1 MRVVDGTHDR
11 ERLRKLHRNRPVTDG
26 DEGREPHGRAHD
38 EPAVRAGCENLA
50 RDAPPGASGRFMEI
64 DLVDWG
70 VTDTVAV
77 SGRAVP
83 SSVPAGGGPRLQVE
97 RVALTALALGA
108 LMARS
113 GSTAPPPGRSHVSRR
128 TCARP
133 ASARPRGPSTRSS
146 PRPRSRTTCPSPSRT
161 RRTSSGSPGSMSAR
175 SSRALDRRSSTAD
188 APPLV
193 TARAVVDPCLPP
205 RKEAP

>member
-1 MRVVDGTHDR
+1 MRSADSERVMRVVDGTHDR
-11 ERLRKLHRNRPVTDG
+11 ERPRQVHRNRPVTDG

-38 EPAVRAGCENLA
+38 ERTVRTGRENLA
-50 RDAPPGASGRFMEI
+50 RDAPPGASGRFIDI

-83 SSVPAGGGPRLQVE
+83 SSVPVGGGPRVQVD
-97 RVALTALALGA
+97 RAALTALALGA

-133 ASARPRGPSTRSS
+133 AGARPRGPSTRSS
-146 PRPRSRTTCPSPSRT
+146 PRPRSRTACPSPSRT
-161 RRTSSGSPGSMSAR
+161 RRDVVGITGLDVREVQPSA
-175 SSRALDRRSSTAD
+175 
-188 APPLV
+188 
-193 TARAVVDPCLPP
+193 
-205 RKEAP
+205 